1 MFEFIQ
7 LYLNINITFWITM
20 RIRTNDAYEVNNFD
34 KVNTKYVGKYMP
46 LLCCRI
52 EPDLSTFPLYY
63 CHHIKFKDLEKS
75 PVLHFSSMLSKM
87 DFHHK
92 TTILAQGILGVCL
105 FFTRLERT
113 LISFKRQGHLS
124 VAVLQ
129 SWFRDPG
136 VCCAVLI
143 FLMCFFKNCKYECA
157 TEEIIHFQLN
167 TNIMDNPA
175 FQWRWKRTT
184 VYNFL

>member
-1 MFEFIQ
+1 MN
-7 LYLNINITFWITM
+7 YT
-20 RIRTNDAYEVNNFD
+20 
-34 KVNTKYVGKYMP
+34 TKTYF
-46 LLCCRI
+46 
-52 EPDLSTFPLYY
+52 LSVTQFQV

-75 PVLHFSSMLSKM
+75 PVLHFSSSMLSKM

-129 SWFRDPG
+129 S
-136 VCCAVLI
+136 
-143 FLMCFFKNCKYECA
+143 
-157 TEEIIHFQLN
+157 
-167 TNIMDNPA
+167 
-175 FQWRWKRTT
+175 
-184 VYNFL
+184 